1 MNHLGVDCSVCSRRD
16 CSCADVARA
25 IQSEY
30 RTHQEIA
37 HLLNLP
43 KEKVAQALLRLL
55 HANSLD
61 VGMRGQDSV
70 FRLRSAG

>member
-1 MNHLGVDCSVCSRRD
+1 MRHVDCSVCSRRD

-30 RTHQEIA
+30 RTQQEIA

-43 KEKVAQALLRLL
+43 KEKVALSLLKLL
-55 HANSLD
+55 ATNSLD
-61 VGMRGQDSV
+61 FCLRGKDSV
-70 FRLRSAG
+70 WRLRSAG